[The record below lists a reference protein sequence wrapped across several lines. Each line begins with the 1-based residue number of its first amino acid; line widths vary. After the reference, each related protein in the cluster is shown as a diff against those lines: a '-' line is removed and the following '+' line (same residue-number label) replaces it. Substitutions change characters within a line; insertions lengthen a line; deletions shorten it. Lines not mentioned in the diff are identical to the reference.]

1 MEENLK
7 QQSSSILKI
16 TLYGPESTGKTT
28 LAKQLA
34 EHYKTVW
41 IPEFAREYL
50 QDKWNKS
57 QQICEEHDLMPIA
70 IGQTKI
76 ENEALEKANKILFS
90 DTCLMVTK
98 VFSDIYYEQ
107 TNPVLEKAAKK
118 HKYDLFI
125 LTDVDVPW
133 EKDDL
138 RDAPTN
144 RKAIFDRFE
153 QALIQYNKPY
163 LTVSGSKEKRLQ
175 KAISWIDSL
184 IECKANG
191 FNSFDFIQFQ
201 QRNMSLDKIQGQIN
215 YLKQG
220 IPKINLDRVAKRGDG
235 ITALSEEEAIY
246 YANFFDDKKGQL
258 QLKKFVPASG
268 AATRMFKFLS
278 DFLHDFKLG
287 EESINAYINRKKAR
301 NLSLFLIGI
310 EKLPFY
316 ETVLNRV
323 KEIFTEY
330 DSWGYDSKMFAFIKI
345 MLAKNEFDFANKPK
359 GVLPFHHYDTH
370 CASPIEEHLREAVSY
385 ASSNKKARIHF
396 TVSKEHQYDFEAII
410 DKVKPAIEAE
420 HEMDIT
426 VNYSYQ
432 NEATDSVA
440 LHLDNELFR
449 DENEL
454 LLFRPGGHGA
464 LIENLNRLTADV
476 IFIKNIDNV
485 IQNHLNEI
493 SLYKKALAGILLDKQ
508 QQIFNYLRLLE
519 SKEVNKELLQEIVLF
534 IETKLHFEVVE
545 DLSKYTKESKI
556 DYLINYLNR
565 PIRVC
570 GMVKNEGEPGGGPF
584 WVRDKKGLVFL
595 QIVEAS
601 QIDDKDTNQMKI
613 LESATHFNPVD
624 LVCGIKNF
632 KGTNFDLTNFIDPSS
647 GFIVH
652 KNKGGKELK
661 AYELPGLWNGA
672 MAKWLSVFVEV
683 PLITFNP
690 VKTVNDLLKTA
701 HQPK

>member
-7 QQSSSILKI
+7 QQPASLLKI
-16 TLYGPESTGKTT
+16 ALYGPESTGKTT

-34 EHYKTVW
+34 EHYKTEW

-50 QDKWNKS
+50 QEKWNKT
-57 QQICEEHDLMPIA
+57 QQICEEHDLLPIA
-70 IGQTKI
+70 VGQTKS
-76 ENEALEKANKILFS
+76 ENKALKKANKLLFS
-90 DTCLMVTK
+90 DTCLLVTK
-98 VFSDIYYEQ
+98 VYSDIHYGQ
-107 TNPVLEKAAKK
+107 TNPILEKAAKK

-138 RDAPTN
+138 RDAPSK
-144 RKAIFDRFE
+144 RKDNLRVFE
-153 QALIQYNKPY
+153 DVLIRYNKPY
-163 LTVSGSKEKRLQ
+163 LTLSGSKENRVQ
-175 KAISWIDSL
+175 EAISWIDNL
-184 IECKANG
+184 IEAKANG
-191 FNSFDFIQFQ
+191 FNSYDFIQFQ
-201 QRNMSLDKIQGQIN
+201 QRNLELERVKNQI
-215 YLKQG
+215 LFLTEG
-220 IPKINLDRVAKRGDG
+220 IAKVDLDRMAKIGDG
-235 ITALSEEEAIY
+235 ISALSEQEAIY
-246 YANFFDDKKGQL
+246 YANFFEDKKSQL
-258 QLKKFVPASG
+258 RLKKFVPASG

-287 EESINAYINRKKAR
+287 EESINAYINRKKAK
-301 NLSLFLIGI
+301 NLSFFLIGI
-310 EKLPFY
+310 EKFPFY
-316 ETVLNRV
+316 QTVINRV
-323 KEIFTEY
+323 REIFQEY
-330 DSWGYDSKMFAFIKI
+330 DTWGYDSKMFAFIKI
-345 MLAKNEFDFANKPK
+345 MLSKNEFDFANKPK
-359 GVLPFHHYDTH
+359 GVLPFHHYKTH
-370 CASPIEEHLREAVSY
+370 CASAIEEHLKEAVSY
-385 ASSNKKARIHF
+385 ANSNQKTLIHF
-396 TVSKEHQYDFEAII
+396 TVSKEHQADFELIVNQ
-410 DKVKPAIEAE
+410 VKPALEAE
-420 HEMDIT
+420 HETEIT

-432 NEATDSVA
+432 SESTDSVA
-440 LHLDNELFR
+440 LHLDNTLFR
-449 DENEL
+449 DENNL

-464 LIENLNRLTADV
+464 LIENLNRLNADI

-485 IQNHLNEI
+485 IQNHLDQI

-508 QQIFNYLRLLE
+508 QQIFNFLRLLE
-519 SKEVNKELLQEIVLF
+519 SKEVNKEIIEEIVFF
-534 IETKLHFEVVE
+534 IQTKLHFEVVD

-601 QIDDKDTNQMKI
+601 QIDENDANQMKI
-613 LESATHFNPVD
+613 LESATYFNPVD
-624 LVCGIKNF
+624 LVCGIKNY
-632 KGTNFDLTNFIDPSS
+632 KGVNFDLIEFVDPSS

-690 VKTVNDLLKTA
+690 VKTVNDLLKSA
-701 HQPK
+701 HQPN

>member
-7 QQSSSILKI
+7 QQPASLLKI

-34 EHYKTVW
+34 EHYKTEW

-50 QDKWNKS
+50 QEKWNKT
-57 QQICEEHDLMPIA
+57 QQICEEHDLLPIA
-70 IGQTKI
+70 VGQTKS
-76 ENEALEKANKILFS
+76 ENKALKKANKLLFS
-90 DTCLMVTK
+90 DTCLLVTK
-98 VFSDIYYEQ
+98 VFSDIYYGQ
-107 TNPVLEKAAKK
+107 TNPILEKAAKK

-138 RDAPTN
+138 RDAPSK
-144 RKAIFDRFE
+144 RKKNFRVFE
-153 QALIQYNKPY
+153 DVLIRYNKPY
-163 LTVSGSKEKRLQ
+163 LTLSGSKENRLQ
-175 KAISWIDSL
+175 EAISWIDNL
-184 IECKANG
+184 IDAKANG

-201 QRNMSLDKIQGQIN
+201 QRNLELERVKNQIHFLTEGIAKID
-215 YLKQG
+215 
-220 IPKINLDRVAKRGDG
+220 LDRMAKIGDG
-235 ITALSEEEAIY
+235 ISALSEQEAVY
-246 YANFFDDKKGQL
+246 YANFFEDKKSQL
-258 QLKKFVPASG
+258 RLKKFVPASG
-268 AATRMFKFLS
+268 AASRMFKFLS

-287 EESINAYINRKKAR
+287 EESINAYINRKKAK
-301 NLSLFLIGI
+301 NLSFFLIGV
-310 EKLPFY
+310 EKFPFY
-316 ETVLNRV
+316 QTVINRV
-323 KEIFTEY
+323 REIFQEY
-330 DSWGYDSKMFAFIKI
+330 DTWGYDSKMFAFIKI
-345 MLAKNEFDFANKPK
+345 MLSKNEFDFANKPK
-359 GVLPFHHYDTH
+359 GVLPFHHYKTH
-370 CASPIEEHLREAVSY
+370 CASAIEEHLKEAVSY
-385 ASSNKKARIHF
+385 ANSNQKTLIHF
-396 TVSKEHQYDFEAII
+396 TVSKEHQADFELIVNQ
-410 DKVKPAIEAE
+410 VKPALEAE
-420 HEMDIT
+420 HETEIT

-432 NEATDSVA
+432 SESTDSVA
-440 LHLDNELFR
+440 LHLDNTLFR
-449 DENEL
+449 DENGL

-464 LIENLNRLTADV
+464 LIENLNRLNADI

-485 IQNHLNEI
+485 IQNHLDQI

-508 QQIFNYLRLLE
+508 QQIFNFLRLLE
-519 SKEVNKELLQEIVLF
+519 SKEVNKEIIEEIVFF
-534 IETKLHFEVVE
+534 IQTKLHFEVVD

-601 QIDDKDTNQMKI
+601 QIDENDANQMKI
-613 LESATHFNPVD
+613 LESATYFNPVD
-624 LVCGIKNF
+624 LVCGIKNY
-632 KGTNFDLTNFIDPSS
+632 KGVNFDLMEFVDSSS

-661 AYELPGLWNGA
+661 AYELPGLWNGG
-672 MAKWLSVFVEV
+672 MAKWLSVFVTV

-690 VKTVNDLLKTA
+690 VKTVNDLLKSA
-701 HQPK
+701 HQPN

>member
-7 QQSSSILKI
+7 QQLVSLLKI

-34 EHYKTVW
+34 EHYKTEW

-50 QDKWNKS
+50 QEKWNKT
-57 QQICEEHDLMPIA
+57 QQICEEHDLLPIA
-70 IGQTKI
+70 VGQTKS
-76 ENEALEKANKILFS
+76 ENKALKKANKLLFS
-90 DTCLMVTK
+90 DTCLLVSK
-98 VFSDIYYEQ
+98 VYSDIHYGQ
-107 TNPVLEKAAKK
+107 TNPILEKAAKK

-138 RDAPTN
+138 RDAPSK
-144 RKAIFDRFE
+144 RKENLRVFE
-153 QALIQYNKPY
+153 DVLIRYNKPY
-163 LTVSGSKEKRLQ
+163 LTLSGSKENRLQ
-175 KAISWIDSL
+175 EAISWIDNL
-184 IECKANG
+184 IEAKANG

-201 QRNMSLDKIQGQIN
+201 QRNLELERVKNQIHFLTEGIAKID
-215 YLKQG
+215 
-220 IPKINLDRVAKRGDG
+220 LDRMAKIGDG
-235 ITALSEEEAIY
+235 ISALSEQEAVY
-246 YANFFDDKKGQL
+246 YANFFEDKKSQL
-258 QLKKFVPASG
+258 RLKKFVPASG
-268 AATRMFKFLS
+268 AASRMFKFLS

-287 EESINAYINRKKAR
+287 EESINAYINRKKAK
-301 NLSLFLIGI
+301 NLSFFLIGV
-310 EKLPFY
+310 EKFPFY
-316 ETVLNRV
+316 QTVINRV
-323 KEIFTEY
+323 REIFQEY
-330 DSWGYDSKMFAFIKI
+330 DTWGYDSKMFAFIKI
-345 MLAKNEFDFANKPK
+345 MLSKNEFDFANKPK
-359 GVLPFHHYDTH
+359 GVLPFHHYKTH
-370 CASPIEEHLREAVSY
+370 CASAIEEHLKEAVSY
-385 ASSNKKARIHF
+385 ANSNQKTLIHF
-396 TVSKEHQYDFEAII
+396 TVSKEHQADFELIVNQ
-410 DKVKPAIEAE
+410 VKPALEAE
-420 HEMDIT
+420 HETEIT

-432 NEATDSVA
+432 SESTDSVA
-440 LHLDNELFR
+440 LHLDNTLFR
-449 DENEL
+449 DENGL

-464 LIENLNRLTADV
+464 LIENLNRLNADI

-485 IQNHLNEI
+485 IQNHLDQI

-508 QQIFNYLRLLE
+508 QQIFNFLRLLE
-519 SKEVNKELLQEIVLF
+519 SKEVNKEIIEEIVFF
-534 IETKLHFEVVE
+534 IQTKLHFEVVD

-601 QIDDKDTNQMKI
+601 QIDENDANQLKI
-613 LESATHFNPVD
+613 LESATYFNPVD
-624 LVCGIKNF
+624 LVCGIKNY
-632 KGTNFDLTNFIDPSS
+632 KGVNFDLMEFVDSFS

-661 AYELPGLWNGA
+661 AYELPGLWNGG
-672 MAKWLSVFVEV
+672 MAKWLSVFVTV

-690 VKTVNDLLKTA
+690 VKTVNDLLKSA
-701 HQPK
+701 HQPN

>member
-7 QQSSSILKI
+7 QQPTNILKI
-16 TLYGPESTGKTT
+16 ALYGPESTGKTT

-34 EHYKTVW
+34 EHYKTEW
-41 IPEFAREYL
+41 TPEFAREYL

-57 QQICEEHDLMPIA
+57 QQICEEHDLIPIA
-70 IGQTKI
+70 VGQTKI
-76 ENEALEKANKILFS
+76 ENEALKKANKILFS

-98 VFSDIYYEQ
+98 VFSDIYYGQ
-107 TNPVLEKAAKK
+107 THPHLEKAAKK

-144 RKAIFDRFE
+144 RKDSFEKFE
-153 QALIQYNKPY
+153 QALIHYNKPY
-163 LTVSGSKEKRLQ
+163 LTLSGSKEKRLQ
-175 KAISWIDSL
+175 KAIKWIDNL
-184 IECKANG
+184 METKASG
-191 FNSFDFIQFQ
+191 FNSFDFIQFH
-201 QRNMSLDKIQGQIN
+201 QRNMSLVKIQRQIN

-220 IPKINLDRVAKRGDG
+220 VSKVELDRLAKLGDG
-235 ITALSEEEAIY
+235 ITALSEQEAIY
-246 YANFFDDKKGQL
+246 FANFFDDKKSQL

-316 ETVLNRV
+316 EKVLIRV
-323 KEIFTEY
+323 KEIFPEY
-330 DSWGYDSKMFAFIKI
+330 DTWRYDSKMFAFIKI
-345 MLAKNEFDFANKPK
+345 MLSKNDFDFANKPK
-359 GVLPFHHYDTH
+359 GVLPFHHYDSH
-370 CASPIEEHLREAVSY
+370 CATPIEEHLKEAVSY
-385 ASSNKKARIHF
+385 ASSNKKAHIHF
-396 TVSKEHQYDFEAII
+396 TVSKEHQTDFEAII
-410 DKVKPAIEAE
+410 DKVKPSIEAE
-420 HEMDIT
+420 HGIDIT

-432 NEATDSVA
+432 DESTDSVA
-440 LHLDNELFR
+440 LHLDDELFR
-449 DENEL
+449 DENDL

-464 LIENLNRLTADV
+464 LIENLNRLNADV

-485 IQNHLNEI
+485 IQNHLDEI

-508 QQIFNYLRLLE
+508 QQIFNYLNLLE
-519 SKEVNKELLQEIVLF
+519 SNQVNKEILAEIVFF
-534 IETKLHFEVVE
+534 IQSKLHFEIVE
-545 DLSKYTKESKI
+545 DFSKYTKENKV

-601 QIDDKDTNQMKI
+601 QIDENDVNQIKI

-624 LVCGIKNF
+624 LVCGTKNF
-632 KGTNFDLTNFIDPSS
+632 KGTNFDLTEFVDPSS
-647 GFIVH
+647 GFIVL
-652 KNKGGKELK
+652 KNKSGKELK

-672 MAKWLSVFVEV
+672 MAKWLTIFVEV

-701 HQPK
+701 HQPN